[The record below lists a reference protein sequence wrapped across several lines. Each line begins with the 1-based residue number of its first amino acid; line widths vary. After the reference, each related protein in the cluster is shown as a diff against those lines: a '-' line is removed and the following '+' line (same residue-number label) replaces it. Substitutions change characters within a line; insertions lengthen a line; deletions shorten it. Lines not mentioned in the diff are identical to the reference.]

1 MNRRG
6 FLALVALLAVLA
18 GVAALVFVADRPP
31 PPADGPFLPGFRA
44 SLNDVTKLVVTGPGN
59 RVIATLERGAE
70 RWTVSDHEGYPADTG
85 RIRRTLLALADA
97 RLVEQKTAT
106 PDLYPRL
113 GVQDIA
119 APDAGGIQLAITGG
133 QLPVTVLIGNAQA
146 GATGFTYVRR
156 AGEAESWLVSGQ
168 FDVGKAA
175 GDWLDRALTDIPAD
189 RIASVTIEHP
199 GVEVLRIS
207 RAPEAEAA
215 AGPDDPPKAP
225 GVVEFRVAD
234 VPAGRELSYPGVAN
248 GVAGTLADLRLE
260 DVATREALG
269 PAPGKPI
276 VARFKTTDGLV
287 VEASSWR
294 LPDGTRVTFTASGT
308 GKAAAEADALNA
320 RLGGWVYTLPSY
332 KSEQLTRRLAE
343 LLQ

>member
-6 FLALVALLAVLA
+6 FLGLVALLAVLA
-18 GVAALVFVADRPP
+18 AVAALVSVTDRPP

-44 SLNDVTKLVVTGPGN
+44 SLNDITKLVVTGPGN

-70 RWTVSDHEGYPADTG
+70 RWTVTDHQGYPADTA

-97 RLVEQKTAT
+97 RLVEQKTAN

-113 GVQDIA
+113 GLQDIA
-119 APDAGGIQLAITGG
+119 TADAGGIQLAITGG
-133 QLPVTVLIGNAQA
+133 KAPVTVLIGNAQA
-146 GATGFTYVRR
+146 GSTGFTYVRR
-156 AGEAESWLVSGQ
+156 TGEAESWLVSGQ

-207 RAPEAEAA
+207 RAPATAPPAGAADAAA
-215 AGPDDPPKAP
+215 AGI
-225 GVVEFRVAD
+225 VEFRVAEL
-234 VPAGRELSYPGVAN
+234 PAGKALSYPGIAN

-276 VARFKTTDGLV
+276 VARFTTTDGLV

-294 LPDGTRVTFTASGT
+294 LPEGTRVTFTASGS
-308 GKAAAEADALNA
+308 GKAAAEADALNS
-320 RLGGWVYTLPSY
+320 RLGGWVYTVPSY
-332 KSEQLTRRLAE
+332 KAEQLTRRLTE